1 MLNNDRLFLFFNKE
15 FPFNKEGLEEFINTF
30 TVKTFRKNDVLLNF
44 GDTEKEL
51 RFLDKGVVREFY
63 SSDGREKN
71 IDFHLQSSFINDFV
85 SLNHSA
91 PTRKYQQCLTEITL
105 RSLSLEKF
113 KEFTN
118 RYQCGKL
125 FIDTIFQRII
135 DKKEDSQY
143 NQFIKSPKELYLD
156 ILKQKPEWL
165 NEIPQ
170 YHLASYLGIT
180 PETLSRIRKRIS

>member
-1 MLNNDRLFLFFNKE
+1 MLNNDRLFLFFEKE
-15 FPFNKEGLEEFINTF
+15 FPFNKDGLEEFIQTF
-30 TVKTFRKNDVLLNF
+30 TVKTFRKNDVLLSF

-51 RFLDKGVVREFY
+51 RFLDKGAVREFY

-71 IDFHLQSSFINDFV
+71 IDFHLPSSFITDFV

-91 PTRKYQQCLTEITL
+91 PTRKYQQCLNDSTV
-105 RSLSLEKF
+105 RSLSLEKL
-113 KEFTN
+113 KEFTTK
-118 RYQCGKL
+118 YDCGKV
-125 FIDTIFQRII
+125 FIETIFQRII

-143 NQFIKSPKELYLD
+143 NQFIKTPEELYLD

-165 NEIPQ
+165 HQIPQ